1 MVAPVPP
8 PVFGLGP
15 CRLGRPPWGLGLLG
29 ASGGGGT
36 QGLRATGTSGWN
48 LGCGNPRAA
57 QMALPKKNH
66 GFRVLTPEFLK
77 AGWVCIGE
85 GGVLSGTT
93 GRDAAGAFHARS

>member
-1 MVAPVPP
+1 MGA
-8 PVFGLGP
+8 
-15 CRLGRPPWGLGLLG
+15 G
-29 ASGGGGT
+29 ASGCQWRGGGT

-77 AGWVCIGE
+77 TRWGCAVPGITSNSE
-85 GGVLSGTT
+85 GSVYPSTT
-93 GRDAAGAFHARS
+93 VHNKRPGRKFTYTQQLTSRQVINGR